1 MTALLNRVLAER
13 KATPEEA
20 YELFQSLETISS
32 DFMHGRWKGSDV
44 ETGHRFD
51 GLFEASGWYGKMYL
65 NDEEVH
71 PLVFF
76 ADDKKELWSVDPKMM
91 PFDMNLPKNDLV
103 GTVLRLGRFAM
114 ETKESKARLRDT
126 EFKGRVTA
134 TMIYDEVP
142 INDMFVKIDEKTV
155 LGVMDF
161 KGEPDRLENPFFFIL
176 ERDDDSEYEIAP
188 LKSMNEKVAE
198 LFEMEVQNRAFAL
211 KSAHKMASKA
221 SSDEDKYFTAAW
233 VTFEEFLQVKYAPFA
248 AKYNLSQE
256 AGLIANIQAGLG
268 VLGLDVLPNAIML
281 KTMLDQTV
289 NYNEKLKELRKIAP
303 QEEKAFFEF
312 VVDQE
317 EVQIAAIKLS
327 IEDKRKEAA
336 DLITDFVKKHS

>member
-1 MTALLNRVLAER
+1 MSTLLNKILEER

-20 YELFQSLETISS
+20 YQLFQSLETITT
-32 DFMHGRWKGSDV
+32 DFMHGRWKGSDI

-71 PLVFF
+71 PLVFYSE
-76 ADDKKELWSVDPKMM
+76 DKKELWSVNPKMM
-91 PFDMNLPKNDLV
+91 PFSLNLPKDDLV
-103 GTVLRLGRFAM
+103 GTILRLGRFAM
-114 ETKESKARLRDT
+114 ETKESKARIRNT

-134 TMIYDEVP
+134 TMLYDEVP
-142 INDMFVKIDEKTV
+142 INDMFVKIDKNSV
-155 LGVMDF
+155 LGIMDF

-176 ERDDDSEYEIAP
+176 ERDDHTEYEIAP
-188 LKSMNEKVAE
+188 LKSIDKKVAE
-198 LFEMEVQNRAFAL
+198 LFEMEIQNRAFAL
-211 KSAHKMASKA
+211 KSARKMASQA

-233 VTFEEFLQVKYAPFA
+233 VEFEEFLQTKYAPFA
-248 AKYNLSQE
+248 SKYNLPQE

-268 VLGLDVLPNAIML
+268 VLGLNVLPNAIAL

-303 QEEKAFFEF
+303 IEEKAFFEF

-317 EVQIAAIKLS
+317 EVQIEAIKLA
-327 IEDKRKEAA
+327 IQGKMKEAA
-336 DLITDFVKKHS
+336 DLVTDFVKKHS

>member
-1 MTALLNRVLAER
+1 MAELLHRILEEC
-13 KATPEEA
+13 KATPEA
-20 YELFQSLETISS
+20 AFELFQSLETISTE
-32 DFMHGRWKGSDV
+32 FMHGRWKGVDID
-44 ETGHRFD
+44 TGHRFN

-76 ADDKKELWSVDPKMM
+76 ADDKKELWSVNPKMM
-91 PFDMNLPKNDLV
+91 PFRMNLPADELV
-103 GTVLRLGRFAM
+103 GTVMRLGRFAM

-142 INDMFVKIDEKTV
+142 INDMFVKIDDNRV

-161 KGEPDRLENPFFFIL
+161 KGEPDHLENPFFFIL
-176 ERDDDSEYEIAP
+176 ERDDHTEYEIAP
-188 LKSMNEKVAE
+188 LKATHEKVVE

-211 KSAHKMASKA
+211 KSAQRMASKA
-221 SSDEDKYFTAAW
+221 SSEEDKYFTSAW
-233 VTFEEFLQVKYAPFA
+233 LAFEEFLQTKYAPFA
-248 AKYNLSQE
+248 RKYNLSQE
-256 AGLIANIQAGLG
+256 AGIIANIQAGLG
-268 VLGLDVLPNAIML
+268 VLGINVLPNAVML

-303 QEEKAFFEF
+303 EEEKEFFEF

-317 EVQIAAIKLS
+317 EAQIAAIRLG
-327 IEDKRKEAA
+327 IEGKIKEAA
-336 DLITDFVKKHS
+336 DLVTDFIKEHS

>member
-1 MTALLNRVLAER
+1 
-13 KATPEEA
+13 
-20 YELFQSLETISS
+20 
-32 DFMHGRWKGSDV
+32 
-44 ETGHRFD
+44 
-51 GLFEASGWYGKMYL
+51 
-65 NDEEVH
+65 
-71 PLVFF
+71 
-76 ADDKKELWSVDPKMM
+76 
-91 PFDMNLPKNDLV
+91 
-103 GTVLRLGRFAM
+103 
-114 ETKESKARLRDT
+114 
-126 EFKGRVTA
+126 
-134 TMIYDEVP
+134 
-142 INDMFVKIDEKTV
+142 
-155 LGVMDF
+155 
-161 KGEPDRLENPFFFIL
+161 
-176 ERDDDSEYEIAP
+176 
-188 LKSMNEKVAE
+188 
-198 LFEMEVQNRAFAL
+198 
-211 KSAHKMASKA
+211 MASKA

-303 QEEKAFFEF
+303 QEEKEFFEF